1 MANCDRPKALRVLPV
16 VRIGGRLMESNAT
29 IVRRGRVRPVTH
41 VKAAIP
47 CASGNHQFF
56 GFAWSMVDK
65 SFMAPMKSAS
75 RR

>member
-1 MANCDRPKALRVLPV
+1 MSFAALA
-16 VRIGGRLMESNAT
+16 IDDRLMESTAT

-47 CASGNHQFF
+47 CASGNRQFF
-56 GFAWSMVDK
+56 GFASSMVDK
-65 SFMAPMKSAS
+65 SFMAPMKSVS